1 MVIGKKYSVQQTV
14 TLLLPDSDEHPL
26 VYAGKMLT
34 EKRAPAISEAGLGKV
49 ETDFCVWRTGQQNPQ
64 NIDVLSDINPLHK
77 IFHSE
82 NKFRS
87 IQPYKQELLLPSP
100 PPPPLK

>member
-1 MVIGKKYSVQQTV
+1 MQQTV
-14 TLLLPDSDEHPL
+14 RLLLPESDEHPL

-34 EKRAPAISEAGLGKV
+34 EKRARAVSEAGLGKV
-49 ETDFCVWRTGQQNPQ
+49 ETDFCVCRTGQQNPQ

-77 IFHSE
+77 IFLSG

-87 IQPYKQELLLPSP
+87 IQPYKQKLLLVP
-100 PPPPLK
+100 P